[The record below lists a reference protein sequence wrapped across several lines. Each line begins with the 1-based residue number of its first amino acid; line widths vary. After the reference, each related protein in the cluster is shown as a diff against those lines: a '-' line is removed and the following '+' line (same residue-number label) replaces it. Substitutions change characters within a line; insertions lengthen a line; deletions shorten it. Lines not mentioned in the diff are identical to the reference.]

1 MASIHHLK
9 VSEDINALWKS
20 HSINLFMPIFSHTWQ
35 ALGTYL
41 AVMAWRGA
49 KKYLNDVNSL
59 ALQMNTSKG
68 SKEEKLGHSY
78 YVVMWQWLSWKG
90 ILFIG

>member
-1 MASIHHLK
+1 
-9 VSEDINALWKS
+9 
-20 HSINLFMPIFSHTWQ
+20 MPIFSHTWQ

-41 AVMAWRGA
+41 TVMAWRGA

-68 SKEEKLGHSY
+68 SKKEKLGHSY
-78 YVVMWQWLSWKG
+78 YVVMWPMAFTEGNSIYWVSSESYQ
-90 ILFIG
+90 ILLI